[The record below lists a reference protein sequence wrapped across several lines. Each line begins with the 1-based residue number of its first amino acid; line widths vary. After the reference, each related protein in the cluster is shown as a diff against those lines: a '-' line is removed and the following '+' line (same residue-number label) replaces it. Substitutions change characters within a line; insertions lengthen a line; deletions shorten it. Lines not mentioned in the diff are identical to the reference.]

1 MHNQYRREFAQAPN
15 ATTCPSETGGEGRR
29 SGARAWERDR
39 AVTLAGILPFNYLWL
54 RPSVSSLTT
63 HILSS
68 FFFNHLE
75 DKVDYNYQG
84 NNNFINGSQVP
95 CLDCKGY
102 LTCQTLTQL
111 NVIGSI
117 HQCLFC
123 CLVYRVIVTIFLN
136 SICMCKYTVL
146 VFFFLAYFTLYNRLQ
161 FHPPH

>member
-39 AVTLAGILPFNYLWL
+39 AVTLARILPFNYLWL
-54 RPSVSSLTT
+54 RPSVSSFTT

-111 NVIGSI
+111 NVIGSNMDAPSDYHTKSSKSDKKDI
-117 HQCLFC
+117 PDITHMWDLKNDANELIYKTETDIQ
-123 CLVYRVIVTIFLN
+123 
-136 SICMCKYTVL
+136 K
-146 VFFFLAYFTLYNRLQ
+146 
-161 FHPPH
+161 